1 MIINDVR
8 FLNQPTRTNRQLVA
22 VDLSYNGNDYN
33 WVIYAPLV
41 SGEAMNDYITM
52 IINIIKSDIDKKEAE
67 WVNHPKTEEIKEPF
81 TGETQTVDIP
91 KDRVVHPTIPD
102 YVEGLA
108 EQKSTEDLASILNE
122 FGNSYWQYPQYTKRI
137 IAPQEL
143 IFDDNG
149 IKMYGWFNI
158 QGFPIIKIGVQ
169 LHLYCYVI
177 LPEHQAI
184 VDSFGGAL
192 TIQDRP

>member
-1 MIINDVR
+1 MTVNDIR
-8 FLNQPTRTNRQLVA
+8 FLNQPTKTNRQLVA
-22 VDLSYNGNDYN
+22 IDITHNATDYN

-41 SGEAMNDYITM
+41 SGEAMSDYITM
-52 IINIIKSDIDKKEAE
+52 VTNIITADIDRKEAV
-67 WVNHPKTEEIKEPF
+67 WVTHPKTEEIADPF
-81 TGETQTVDIP
+81 TGETKTVDIP
-91 KDRVVHPTIPD
+91 KDRVVRPTIPD
-102 YVEGLA
+102 YIEGLA
-108 EQKSTEDLASILNE
+108 EQKSGSELQTILDE
-122 FGNSYWQYPQYTKRI
+122 LGTAYWQYPQFAKRI

-169 LHLYCYVI
+169 LHLYCNVI
-177 LPEHQAI
+177 LPEHQAM

-192 TIQDRP
+192 TIEDRP